1 MAATPDVHQLQH
13 HCSSIGIELD
23 EVDSLVGQA
32 EAVDAHQVLGLTQAF
47 GPDLHLPD
55 LFECRPGIWHAIVSC
70 HSTISRVL
78 TFRKSKKLNKINR
91 WLNMCSIR
99 PLTWPSCSEEASEQR
114 ENHPYLQ
121 DGGGR
126 VSLLHKFC

>member
-13 HCSSIGIELD
+13 HRSGIGIELD

-55 LFECRPGIWHAIVSC
+55 LFECRPRIWHAVVSR
-70 HSTISRVL
+70 HSALSRVL
-78 TFRKSKKLNKINR
+78 TFRKSKKMTKINR
-91 WLNMCSIR
+91 FAKHVFN
-99 PLTWPSCSEEASEQR
+99 
-114 ENHPYLQ
+114 
-121 DGGGR
+121 
-126 VSLLHKFC
+126 